1 MILQLFISLVTIF
14 ATCNIEK
21 AIDSQG
27 NFIIPDAE
35 YIKQVIRLVAVLIF
49 LNGNLESYND
59 IIYID
64 TLFHSG
70 AR

>member
-1 MILQLFISLVTIF
+1 MILQIFIDIATLL

-21 AIDSQG
+21 AIDNCG
-27 NFIIPDAE
+27 DTIIPDAE

>member
-1 MILQLFISLVTIF
+1 MILQIFIDIATLL
-14 ATCNIEK
+14 ATCNIER
-21 AIDSQG
+21 AIDNQG
-27 NFIIPDAE
+27 NPIIPDAE
-35 YIKQVIRLVAVLIF
+35 YTKQFIRLVAVLIF